1 MTQVQVEEDRLSAIR
16 AAFPKEGLFAE
27 KAWLLSPDAFPID
40 QKLLADLD
48 QLGHRLFVFQ
58 RACNQLYQLS
68 VKGKQPA
75 WIARYLDAG
84 KPKEL
89 IEFSRRKE
97 IRDDLPRVIRPDL
110 ILTEKGY
117 IIAEI
122 DSVPGGIGLTG
133 WLNQTYSTFDDAI
146 IGGANGMLDGFR
158 SVLPN
163 GGDIVISQESATYR
177 PEMEWIAA
185 RLNQKTLD
193 TGCSMLDKA
202 GSAPSEHLA
211 SGIQNPASLPA
222 WRVVLA
228 ENYEPQDG
236 RTVYRFF
243 ELFDLPNIPAIENTL
258 RAIAEGR
265 ITITPPIKP
274 YLEEKMWFALFWM
287 HPLREFWRRE
297 LGEKYFIKLREA
309 IPYSWLLDPTPL
321 PQHAVIPRLEIHD
334 WREAAKFSQK
344 DRDLL
349 LKVSGF
355 SPLGWGS
362 RGIALGSDLP
372 HAEWERRIEH
382 ALATFESNPTILQKF
397 HKGTLFEHRDW
408 DPDSG
413 SPREIRSSAKASST
427 MPSISRGELKTMKG
441 RVRLCPY
448 YFIEGDRVKLR
459 GALAT
464 IAPADKKF
472 LHGMSEAILVPSRMS
487 EKNNL

>member
-1 MTQVQVEEDRLSAIR
+1 MQVQVQDERLAAIR
-16 AAFPKEGLFAE
+16 AAFPKEGLFADKE
-27 KAWLLSPDAFPID
+27 WLLSPDAFPID
-40 QKLLADLD
+40 KKSLADLE

-68 VKGKQPA
+68 VKGKQPE
-75 WIARYLDAG
+75 WVARYLDAG

-133 WLNQTYSTFDDAI
+133 WLNQTYSSFDKDI
-146 IGGANGMLDGFR
+146 IGDATGMLDGFR
-158 SVLPN
+158 TVVPN
-163 GGDIVISQESATYR
+163 GADIVVSQESATYR
-177 PEMEWIAA
+177 PEMEWVVA
-185 RLNQKTLD
+185 RLNQQALNDSTN
-193 TGCSMLDKA
+193 SVVAA
-202 GSAPSEHLA
+202 GDDRGSERKESTA
-211 SGIQNPASLPA
+211 RVNTPRYS
-222 WRVVLA
+222 WRVIPA
-228 ENYEPQDG
+228 EEYGPHDG
-236 RTVYRFF
+236 QAVYRFF
-243 ELFDLPNIPAIENTL
+243 ELFDLPNIPGIENTL
-258 RAIAEGR
+258 QANAEGR

-274 YLEEKMWFALFWM
+274 YLEEKMWFALFWLQ
-287 HPLREFWRRE
+287 PLREFWRRE
-297 LGEKYFIKLREA
+297 LGEKYFIKLQEV

-321 PQHAVIPRLEIHD
+321 PQHGVIPRLEIHE

-362 RGIALGSDLP
+362 RGVALGSDLP
-372 HAEWERRIEH
+372 HADWERRIEH
-382 ALATFESNPTILQKF
+382 ALATFKSSPTILQRF
-397 HKGTLFEHRDW
+397 HKGRLFEHSCW

-413 SPREIRSSAKASST
+413 
-427 MPSISRGELKTMKG
+427 ELKVMKG

-448 YFIEGDRVKLR
+448 YFVETDRVRLR

-472 LHGMSEAILVPSRMS
+472 LHGMSEAILVPS
-487 EKNNL
+487 KAK

>member
-1 MTQVQVEEDRLSAIR
+1 MIAIAEDRLETIR
-16 AAFPKEGLFAE
+16 AAFPREGLFGE
-27 KAWLLSPDAFPID
+27 KEWLLSPDAFEIE
-40 QKLLADLD
+40 KRFLAELE

-68 VKGKQPA
+68 IKGKQPD
-75 WIARYLDAG
+75 WVARYLDGG
-84 KPKEL
+84 KPREL

-110 ILTEKGY
+110 ILTDEGY

-133 WLNQTYSTFDDAI
+133 WLNQTYSKFDAGI
-146 IGGANGMLDGFR
+146 IGGSNGMLDGFHT
-158 SVLPN
+158 VLPN
-163 GGDIVISQESATYR
+163 GGDILISQEAATYQ
-177 PEMEWIAA
+177 PEMEWIAGKM
-185 RLNQKTLD
+185 NQRPTPNAQRPLED
-193 TGCSMLDKA
+193 SPWRT
-202 GSAPSEHLA
+202 P
-211 SGIQNPASLPA
+211 N
-222 WRVVLA
+222 WRVVAA

-236 RTVYRFF
+236 RGVYRFF
-243 ELFDLPNIPAIENTL
+243 ELFDLPNISRIDNLL
-258 RAIAEGR
+258 RANAEGR

-274 YLEEKMWFALFWM
+274 FLEEKMWFALFWL

-297 LGEKYFIKLREA
+297 LGEKYFRKLQEV

-334 WREAAKFSQK
+334 WREAARFSQK

-362 RGIALGSDLP
+362 RGVSLGSDLA
-372 HAEWERRIEH
+372 HAEWEKRIDN
-382 ALATFESNPTILQKF
+382 ALATFDSSPTIMQKF
-397 HKGTLFEHRDW
+397 HKGRLIGHLYW
-408 DPDSG
+408 DSDSN
-413 SPREIRSSAKASST
+413 
-427 MPSISRGELKTMKG
+427 ELRKMKG

-448 YFIEGDRVKLR
+448 YFVEAERVKLG

-464 IAPADKKF
+464 FVPADKKF
-472 LHGMSEAILVPSRMS
+472 LHGMRDAIMVPSRAS
-487 EKNNL
+487 SS

>member
-1 MTQVQVEEDRLSAIR
+1 MLRQDERFSAIR

-27 KAWLLSPDAFPID
+27 KDWLLSPDAFPID
-40 QKLLADLD
+40 KKFAAELE

-75 WIARYLDAG
+75 WVARYLDAG
-84 KPKEL
+84 KPAEL

-110 ILTEKGY
+110 ILTDKGY

-133 WLNQTYSTFDDAI
+133 WLNQTYSAFDSEI
-146 IGGANGMLDGFR
+146 IGGADGMLDGFR
-158 SVLPN
+158 TVLPN
-163 GGDIVISQESATYR
+163 GGDILISQEAATYR

-185 RLNQKTLD
+185 RLQDRHAVAPRMRDHSDSIRNSKP
-193 TGCSMLDKA
+193 A
-202 GSAPSEHLA
+202 GISDPRYS
-211 SGIQNPASLPA
+211 
-222 WRVVLA
+222 WRVVPA

-236 RTVYRFF
+236 RAVYRFF
-243 ELFDLPNIPAIENTL
+243 ELFDLPNIAKIDKTL
-258 RAIAEGR
+258 RANAEGR

-274 YLEEKMWFALFWM
+274 YLEEKMWFALFWLQ
-287 HPLREFWRRE
+287 PLKEFWRRE
-297 LGEKYFIKLREA
+297 LGDKYFIKLQEV

-334 WREAAKFSQK
+334 WREAARFSQK

-372 HAEWERRIEH
+372 HAEWQRRIEH
-382 ALATFESNPTILQKF
+382 ALANFESTPTILQKF
-397 HKGTLFEHRDW
+397 HKGRLFKHRYW
-408 DPDSG
+408 D
-413 SPREIRSSAKASST
+413 ASS
-427 MPSISRGELKTMKG
+427 GELKTMKG

-448 YFIEGDRVKLR
+448 FFVEEDRVKLR

-464 IAPADKKF
+464 IVPADKKF
-472 LHGMSEAILVPSRMS
+472 LHGMRDAILVPSRIGKS
-487 EKNNL
+487 ISAAENL

>member
-1 MTQVQVEEDRLSAIR
+1 MLVQDDKLGAIR

-27 KAWLLSPDAFPID
+27 KDWLLSPDAFPIEKD
-40 QKLLADLD
+40 FERELE

-84 KPKEL
+84 KPAEL
-89 IEFSRRKE
+89 IEFSRGKE

-110 ILTEKGY
+110 VLTEEGY
-117 IIAEI
+117 TIAEI

-133 WLNQTYSTFDDAI
+133 WLNQTYSAFNKEI
-146 IGGANGMLDGFR
+146 VGGADGMLDGFQ

-163 GGDIVISQESATYR
+163 GGDIVIAEESATYR

-185 RLNQKTLD
+185 RLNNRQPVAGVAD
-193 TGCSMLDKA
+193 PGSKA
-202 GSAPSEHLA
+202 KSTPAGATAPGYS
-211 SGIQNPASLPA
+211 
-222 WRVVLA
+222 WRVVSA

-236 RTVYRFF
+236 RDVYRFF
-243 ELFDLPNIPAIENTL
+243 ELFDLPNIPSIDKTL
-258 RAIAEGR
+258 RAVAEEK
-265 ITITPPIKP
+265 IKITPPIKP

-287 HPLREFWRRE
+287 QPLREFWRRE
-297 LGEKYFIKLREA
+297 LGEKYFLKLQEV

-321 PQHAVIPRLEIHD
+321 PQHAVIPRLEIQD
-334 WREAAKFSQK
+334 WREAGKFSQK

-362 RGIALGSDLP
+362 HGVSLGSDLP
-372 HAEWERRIEH
+372 HTEWQRRIDD
-382 ALATFESNPTILQKF
+382 ALTTFDSSPMILQKF
-397 HKGTLFEHRDW
+397 HKGRLFDHQYW
-408 DPDSG
+408 DSN
-413 SPREIRSSAKASST
+413 S
-427 MPSISRGELKTMKG
+427 GELKVMKG

-448 YFIEGDRVKLR
+448 FFVEQDKVKLR

-464 IAPADKKF
+464 IVPADKKL
-472 LHGMSEAILVPSRMS
+472 LHGMSDAILVPTKVADLER
-487 EKNNL
+487 

>member
-1 MTQVQVEEDRLSAIR
+1 MLTQSDRLQTIR
-16 AAFPKEGLFAE
+16 AAFPREGLFAE
-27 KAWLLSPDAFPID
+27 KAWLLSPDAFPIE
-40 QKLLADLD
+40 KKFVAELE

-68 VKGKQPA
+68 SKGKQPA
-75 WIARYLDAG
+75 WVARYLDAG

-122 DSVPGGIGLTG
+122 DSVPGGIGLTS
-133 WLNQTYSTFDDAI
+133 WLNQTYSTFDSQI
-146 IGGANGMLDGFR
+146 IGGADGILEGFR
-158 SVLPN
+158 TVLPN
-163 GGDIVISQESATYR
+163 GGDIVISQEAATYR
-177 PEMEWIAA
+177 PEMEWITA
-185 RLNQKTLD
+185 RLNQKILD
-193 TGCSMLDKA
+193 ARSSMLDEEQS
-202 GSAPSEHLA
+202 GPSEHLA
-211 SGIQNPASLPA
+211 SSIPHPASALS
-222 WRVVLA
+222 WRVMAA

-236 RTVYRFF
+236 RAVYRFF
-243 ELFDLPNIPAIENTL
+243 ELFDLPNIPGIENTL
-258 RAIAEGR
+258 RANAQGR
-265 ITITPPIKP
+265 LTITPPIKP

-287 HPLREFWRRE
+287 QPLRDFWRRE
-297 LGEKYFIKLREA
+297 LGEKYFSKLQEV

-321 PQHAVIPRLEIHD
+321 PQHAVIPRLEIHN

-362 RGIALGSDLP
+362 RGIALGADLP
-372 HAEWERRIEH
+372 HAEWEKRIDH
-382 ALATFESNPTILQKF
+382 ALATFESSPTIMQRF
-397 HKGTLFEHRDW
+397 HKGSLFDHRYW
-408 DPDSG
+408 DPDS
-413 SPREIRSSAKASST
+413 
-427 MPSISRGELKTMKG
+427 GELKTMKG

-448 YFIEGDRVKLR
+448 YFVEADRVKLR

-472 LHGMSEAILVPSRMS
+472 VHGMSDAILVPS
-487 EKNNL
+487 KTQQ